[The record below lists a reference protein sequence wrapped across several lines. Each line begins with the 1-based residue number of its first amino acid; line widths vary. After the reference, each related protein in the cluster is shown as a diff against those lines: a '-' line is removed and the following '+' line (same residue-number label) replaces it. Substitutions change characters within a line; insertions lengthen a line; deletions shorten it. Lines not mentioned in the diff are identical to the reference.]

1 LNIEGSR
8 HGKDMKVYDVGVIH
22 GRFQVLHNDHLKYL
36 LAGKAMCKHLV
47 IGITNPDP
55 ALTGSVDVDLKRSEI
70 LANPM
75 TYYERLVMIR
85 EVMLEAGLTHEEM
98 TITPLP
104 ITSPELYMYYV
115 PMNGLFLLSIYDDW
129 GRKKHEQFRSLGLDT
144 HVLWEVRP
152 REKGISAADV
162 RDLMILDKPWRH
174 LVPGAAAGLLESWD
188 IPGRL
193 KDMKLSKA

>member
-1 LNIEGSR
+1 
-8 HGKDMKVYDVGVIH
+8 MKVYDVGVIH

-36 LAGKAMCKHLV
+36 LAGKAMCRHLV

-55 ALTGSVDVDLKRSEI
+55 VLTGSVDVDLKRSEI

-193 KDMKLSKA
+193 KDMKL